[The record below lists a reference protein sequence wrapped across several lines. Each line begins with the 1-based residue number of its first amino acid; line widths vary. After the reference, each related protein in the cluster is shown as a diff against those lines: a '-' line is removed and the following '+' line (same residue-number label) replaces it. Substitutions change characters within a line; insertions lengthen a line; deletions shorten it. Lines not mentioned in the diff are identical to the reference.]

1 MKYYL
6 TVSITMLFAFFLVQ
20 GCAQEGAEEMPEPQ
34 VQTDFTKAVVVLHPT
49 EDNEVSGTVTF
60 EQDDEGVRV
69 VADLEGMNENSNHG
83 FHIHQYGDCTAEDG
97 TSAGGHFN
105 PTDSEHGA
113 PDDMS
118 RHVGDLGNLETDGEG
133 NATADFVDPMLTLNG
148 PNSIIGRGVIIHSGE
163 DDFETQPTGDAGSR
177 LACGVIGVEN
187 TESNFQPQI
196 YTDEHR

>member
-6 TVSITMLFAFFLVQ
+6 NMSITMLFAFFLVQ
-20 GCAQEGAEEMPEPQ
+20 GCAQEGTEEMPEPQ

-49 EDNEVSGTVTF
+49 EGNEVSGTVTF

-69 VADLEGMNENSNHG
+69 VADLEGMDENGNHG

-105 PTDSEHGA
+105 PNDSEHGA

-118 RHVGDLGNLETDGEG
+118 RHVGDLGNLETDEEG

-177 LACGVIGVEN
+177 LACGVIGVGN
-187 TESNFQPQI
+187 TE
-196 YTDEHR
+196 